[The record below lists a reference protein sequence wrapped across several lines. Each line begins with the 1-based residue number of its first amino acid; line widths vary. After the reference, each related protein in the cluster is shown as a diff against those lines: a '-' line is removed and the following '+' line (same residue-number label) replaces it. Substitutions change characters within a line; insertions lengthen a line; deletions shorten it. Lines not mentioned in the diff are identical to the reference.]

1 MTRKTQVVLTCAVLM
16 QLTGALTAV
25 HAVDTAGVGGAYM
38 YTLPTVLV
46 ESTCVREDV
55 KFRSQSTTVI
65 TEEDIANKQAKS
77 VEDIIFNETG
87 MVRNTDAMG
96 RVTLSVRGAEPRH
109 TLILVDGRPVMGDLA
124 KYSGQADELM
134 RLGTENIERIE
145 ITRGAASARYGADAI
160 GGVVNVITKAAALKP
175 QLRLSVEGRRVRDDD
190 GALPYKNYFLR
201 ADTGEIG
208 KFRAA
213 IYGSHRDVM
222 PIYSQTLFY
231 HAMNA
236 NGPIRNALRFF
247 GDLQTVGVSAAY
259 RINDTSE
266 IDLTANRTDE
276 AMKRLTK
283 HSEDGPDPV
292 VHYGRNVLRD
302 TYRLSY
308 RQQHE
313 RTSWN
318 VDVGYAKMTEDDVT
332 ISSVATFS
340 KYEGKNKLRYLDHVI
355 HQNWTIDV
363 SGRTELN
370 DKHTLS
376 FGAGY
381 GKERGEGTRVKGAK
395 QIRTR
400 HIDPWD
406 YDKNLHT
413 ENGVPDSA
421 IEDYPMALN
430 EQGIPQYDR
439 NYDLYGYRDENG
451 KSHAPVYSY
460 EDYERDDEADEAK
473 KQKFI
478 AELRRDNP
486 ASAFVDEDNEPL
498 DDDTILRRYYGD
510 WKRTLTWHGK
520 KYEQE
525 KNDRKNRQR
534 IGRAEIEKQY
544 VFLQDRIRLNDDTVL
559 TPIVRWDR
567 SSLFGSQVSANVGLM
582 HQVGGDENRRF
593 KANIGT
599 GYTEP
604 GIGELYYHWEMY
616 AGMPYDLGI
625 GKLGHYWYGNP
636 NLKPEKSL
644 NFDIG
649 YEQERD
655 RSSFRIHVFHN
666 RIRDYMTTYF
676 TGMLMNFHPEADAKK
691 ITWIM
696 PPDMI
701 YSFKN
706 IGRAEITGL
715 ETEFSGTINEFLSW
729 KLGYT
734 YLHAVNKSD
743 PFMPRQLLN
752 KPQHKVDIGLTYEH
766 PTRGLR
772 VSLWGNYYLQML
784 DSNTIANNGNYVHND
799 IGDGSPVYKLAENGT
814 QTYEKKSF
822 GLWNL
827 LLQKQLNA
835 DATVYFGVD
844 NLFNHRDDDQAT
856 PERTYRAGVN
866 LKFDGTEDLAAPL
879 SGILPRVTLSPQ
891 TPFIVAPF
899 TDSGDGVHL
908 FGDYRIRYNT
918 YAGKNK
924 PADARVTTKATVG
937 SAYKNYLEQ
946 ADSGWE
952 QRIRLGA
959 AARLGRNTKM
969 TVVGSL
975 SDSSEVDTRQDTGT
989 AALHRARLEE
999 ADITHH
1005 ANQWDVS
1012 VGRLTEP
1019 MGVSGYWFGKEYDG
1033 IRAVWTHRRSQIR
1046 VGYGDFSKSTGIPD
1060 SAYTRA
1066 EKEVFM
1072 RAPTKSEWLGY
1083 DGTLVN
1089 DEEYTVPHKVVKG
1102 FASLYDKLAKAQ
1114 TLAEEKQVLT
1124 EYFRIIGKDDPKAAA
1139 KLQHPSSYHSNS
1151 HIWRVVT
1158 LTDSKGHAQQFLT
1171 TDIFDTAGI
1180 TGDDAFATEALRKA
1194 GETSWETAQKKT
1206 GERNE
1211 ELSMRY
1217 VSGSGLVRDQRYK
1230 LTSEFYGYGTYTGDE
1245 TLVDLGV
1252 SWGGK
1257 RYAGFALDKFNPADF
1272 RAISKEEAKERA
1284 ISSLYD
1290 KRHALEKVRKKR
1302 ADGTDV
1308 FGYRRA
1314 KITPIAEKIIAL
1326 AAVGNYWQ
1334 PEDDSQL
1341 PLHLL
1346 AQEGYLFPQAGF
1358 VLKADAIPALER
1370 ALYVQLRR
1378 EVSPTLGVTAWYLR
1392 SDSSAKG
1399 APADW
1404 YHTAAD
1410 TRLADVIGV
1419 GARWSIG
1426 RTATLSVDYGVN
1438 CTNFGSYM
1446 NGHTR
1451 YEHEAGTSEFV
1462 IRGRE
1467 TGDRPAF
1474 GVIRLD
1480 VGRAEPEVAGSWH
1493 AFIDHKFFEHG
1504 AFFGGNGTE
1513 SLPDRYLD
1521 GIRSFTVGVGYVP
1534 MKHLLLEGFYTFA
1547 AEGIGPRDTLYGPE
1561 RFRLGNYTR
1570 VQATYHF

>member
-1 MTRKTQVVLTCAVLM
+1 M
-16 QLTGALTAV
+16 QLTGSFAAV
-25 HAVDTAGVGGAYM
+25 HASEAASAGGGYL
-38 YTLPTVLV
+38 YTLPTVVV
-46 ESTCVREDV
+46 EGTSLLEDA
-55 KFRSQSTTVI
+55 KFASQSTTII
-65 TEEDIANKQAKS
+65 TAEDIEKKQAKS
-77 VEDIIFNETG
+77 VEDVIFNETG

-96 RVTLSVRGAEPRH
+96 RVTLSMRGAEPRH
-109 TLILVDGRPVMGDLA
+109 TLILVDGHPVMGDLA

-134 RLGTENIERIE
+134 RLGTENVERIE
-145 ITRGAASARYGADAI
+145 IVRGASSARYGADAL
-160 GGVVNVITKAAALKP
+160 GGVVNVITKAAATKP
-175 QLRLSVEGRRVRDDD
+175 QWQLNWEGRRVADDD
-190 GALPYKNYFLR
+190 GQLPYKNYFLR

-213 IYGSHRDVM
+213 IYGSRRDVM
-222 PIYSQTLFY
+222 PIYSSTLFY

-236 NGPIRNALRFF
+236 DGPIRNALRFF
-247 GDLQTVGVSAAY
+247 GEMQHVGVLATY
-259 RINDTSE
+259 RINDSAE
-266 IDLTANRTDE
+266 IDVAANRTDE
-276 AMKRLTK
+276 VMKRLTK

-308 RQQHE
+308 RQRQA
-313 RTSWN
+313 RTDWQ
-318 VDVGYAKMTEDDVT
+318 VDIGYAKMAEDDVT
-332 ISSVATFS
+332 ISSVAAFS

-355 HQNWTIDV
+355 HQNWNIKF

-381 GKERGEGTRVKGAK
+381 VKERGEGTRVKGAK
-395 QIRTR
+395 DIMTR

-413 ENGVPDSA
+413 DKGVPDSA

-451 KSHAPVYSY
+451 RSHAPAYSY
-460 EDYERDDEADEAK
+460 EDYERDDAADEAK
-473 KQKFI
+473 RQQFI
-478 AELRRDNP
+478 AELRQDNP
-486 ASAFVDEDNEPL
+486 ASAFVDEDGEAL

-520 KYEQE
+520 KFEQE
-525 KNDRKNRQR
+525 KTDRKNRQR
-534 IGRAEIEKQY
+534 IGRAEIEKHY
-544 VFLQDRIRLNDDTVL
+544 VFLQDQVHINDNTIL
-559 TPIVRWDR
+559 APIVRLDH
-567 SSLFGSQVSANVGLM
+567 SNLFGSQVSANVGLT
-582 HQVGGDENRRF
+582 HLVGGDENRRF

-636 NLKPEKSL
+636 NLKPEKSV
-644 NFDIG
+644 NVDIG
-649 YEQERD
+649 YEQDGERN
-655 RSSFRIHVFHN
+655 RFRIHVFHN

-691 ITWIM
+691 ETWIT

-706 IGRAEITGL
+706 IGRAEITGV
-715 ETEFSGTINEFLSW
+715 ETEVSGMVNDFLSW

-752 KPQHKVDIGLTYEH
+752 KPEHKIDIGLTYEH
-766 PTRGLR
+766 RARGLR
-772 VSLWGNYYLQML
+772 ASLWGSYYLNML

-814 QTYEKKSF
+814 QTYENKRF
-822 GLWNL
+822 GVWNL
-827 LLQKQLNA
+827 LLQKRLNE
-835 DATVYFGVD
+835 DATVYLGVD
-844 NLFNHRDDDQAT
+844 NLLNHRDDDQAM

-866 LKFDGTEDLAAPL
+866 LKFDGAEDLFSP
-879 SGILPRVTLSPQ
+879 SGLMPRVTLSPQ
-891 TPFIVAPF
+891 TAFIAAPF
-899 TDSGDGVHL
+899 AEREESVRV
-908 FGDYRIRYNT
+908 FGDYRIRHNT
-918 YAGKNK
+918 YSGKHK
-924 PADARVTTKATVG
+924 PADARVTTQATVG
-937 SAYKNYLEQ
+937 SAYKNYLEK

-952 QRIRLGA
+952 QRIRLGV
-959 AARLGRNTKM
+959 AARLGARTRV
-969 TVVGSL
+969 TIVGAL
-975 SDSSEVDTRQDTGT
+975 SDSSGVDTRQDTGT
-989 AALHRARLEE
+989 TALNRLRLEE
-999 ADITHH
+999 ADLTHRV
-1005 ANQWDVS
+1005 NKWDIS

-1033 IRAVWTHRRSQIR
+1033 IRAVWTHRNNQLR
-1046 VGYGDFSKSTGIPD
+1046 VGYGDFSKSTGVVD

-1066 EKEVFM
+1066 EEEVFM
-1072 RAPTKSEWLGY
+1072 RAPTKAEWLGY

-1089 DEEYTVPHKVVKG
+1089 DETYTVPHKVVEG
-1102 FASLYDKLAKAQ
+1102 FASLYDKLAQAK
-1114 TLAEEKQVLT
+1114 TLEDEKKVMT
-1124 EYFRIIGKDDPKAAA
+1124 EYFRIIAKDDPKAAE
-1139 KLQHPSSYHSNS
+1139 KLRHPSSYNANS

-1158 LTDSKGHAQQFLT
+1158 LTDSKGNVQQFLT

-1180 TGDDAFATEALRKA
+1180 EGDDAFATEALRKA
-1194 GETSWETAQKKT
+1194 GEVSWETVATRT
-1206 GERNE
+1206 GENPE
-1211 ELSMRY
+1211 SLDMRY

-1230 LTSEFYGYGTYTGDE
+1230 FTSEFYGYGTYTGEE
-1245 TLVDLGV
+1245 TLVDLGL

-1257 RYAGFALDKFNPADF
+1257 RYAGFALDKLNPADF
-1272 RAISKEEAKERA
+1272 HAISKEEAKERA

-1302 ADGTDV
+1302 SDGTQV

-1314 KITPIAEKIIAL
+1314 NITPVSEKIIAL
-1326 AAVGNYWQ
+1326 AAGNSYWK
-1334 PEDDSQL
+1334 PEDNSKL

-1346 AQEGYLFPQAGF
+1346 AQEGYLFPQKGL
-1358 VLKADAIPALER
+1358 VLKADNIPSLER
-1370 ALYVQLRR
+1370 ALYVQLRHA
-1378 EVSPTLGVTAWYLR
+1378 VTPDLGVTAWYLR
-1392 SDSSAKG
+1392 SDADKKG
-1399 APADW
+1399 
-1404 YHTAAD
+1404 
-1410 TRLADVIGV
+1410 RLADVIGL
-1419 GARWSIG
+1419 GAKWNIG
-1426 RTATLSVDYGVN
+1426 RYATLSADYGVN
-1438 CTNFGSYM
+1438 CTEFGAYM
-1446 NGHTR
+1446 NGTTR
-1451 YEHEAGTSEFV
+1451 YTHKAGTSDFV
-1462 IRGRE
+1462 IEGRE
-1467 TGDRPAF
+1467 RGEYPAF

-1480 VGRAEPEVAGSWH
+1480 VGRAEPEVAGSWN
-1493 AFIDHKFFEHG
+1493 AFIDYKFFEHG

-1534 MKHLLLEGFYTFA
+1534 TKHLLLEGFYTFA
-1547 AEGIGPRDTLYGPE
+1547 AEGIGARDTLYGPE